1 MGENWDYCV
10 EFAKAMI
17 VSMVC
22 FPFMPIALL
31 YCYFHTEETH
41 QVWIAIQHEENY
53 EINSHEQEVQRE
65 RQRLR
70 HHVEENNRFWDR
82 LRIRFLRQYGLDSDS
97 VN

>member
-1 MGENWDYCV
+1 MGENSDHCV

-17 VSMVC
+17 ISVVC

-31 YCYFHTEETH
+31 YWYLHTEEVH
-41 QVWIAIQHEENY
+41 QVWIAIHNEENQ
-53 EINSHEQEVQRE
+53 EINPDEQEVQRD
-65 RQRLR
+65 RQQLR
-70 HHVEENNRFWDR
+70 QQVEETERFWDR

>member
-10 EFAKAMI
+10 EFAKAII

-31 YCYFHTEETH
+31 YWFLHTEEIH
-41 QVWIAIQHEENY
+41 QVWIAIQHEENN

-65 RQRLR
+65 RQQLR
-70 HHVEENNRFWDR
+70 HHVEETDRFWDR
-82 LRIRFLRQYGLDSDS
+82 LRIRFLR
-97 VN
+97 

>member
-31 YCYFHTEETH
+31 YWYLHTEETH
-41 QVWIAIQHEENY
+41 QVWIAIQHEENN

-65 RQRLR
+65 RRRLR
-70 HHVEENNRFWDR
+70 HHVEENDRFWDR